1 MRKRGRLSDR
11 QHNQK
16 NAGGEPLK
24 ICKLSHPALRED
36 GCPAK
41 ADAATGG
48 VVQVAPSWLAKG
60 ESGLTRATA
69 TGMTLPHSDDVLK
82 EFQAE
87 LSQCFMA
94 AAAILGP
101 RKRGSFLFVE
111 IASARM
117 SRVAYVNGR
126 YVLHRDAMVHIDDR
140 GYQFADGVYEVC
152 EVFRGALID
161 EKRHFERLAY
171 SLAELQIAPPVRAG
185 TLAVVVREV
194 MARNR
199 VENGFVYVQV
209 TRGVAPRDHVFPQK
223 PARPSLVVTAR
234 QVDPEKSEIQA
245 RKGISVITTPDLRW
259 KRVDI
264 KTISLLPNV
273 LARQLASES
282 GACEAWL
289 VDSLGMVTEGA
300 ASNAWIISNA
310 GVVITRQLDHSIL
323 RGITRTTLIEIVAAE
338 GLKLEERKF
347 SLAEVFA
354 AREAFVT
361 GATTLIMPVV
371 RIDGREIGAGIP
383 GPVASK
389 LRAIFHDNATR
400 SS

>member
-1 MRKRGRLSDR
+1 MMSSSIHEAGLSR
-11 QHNQK
+11 
-16 NAGGEPLK
+16 
-24 ICKLSHPALRED
+24 
-36 GCPAK
+36 
-41 ADAATGG
+41 
-48 VVQVAPSWLAKG
+48 
-60 ESGLTRATA
+60 
-69 TGMTLPHSDDVLK
+69 
-82 EFQAE
+82 
-87 LSQCFMA
+87 CFMA
-94 AAAILGP
+94 AAAILWP
-101 RKRGSFLFVE
+101 WNRGSFFFVE
-111 IASARM
+111 IVRARM

-126 YVLHRDAMVHIDDR
+126 YVFHRDAMVHIEDR

-161 EKRHFERLAY
+161 ERRHFERLAY
-171 SLAELQIAPPVRAG
+171 SLAELQIDPPVRAG
-185 TLAVVVREV
+185 GLAVVIREV
-194 MARNR
+194 TARNR
-199 VENGFVYVQV
+199 VENGFLYVQV

-223 PARPSLVVTAR
+223 PTRPSLVVTAR
-234 QVDPEKSEIQA
+234 QVDPDKSEINA
-245 RKGISVITTPDLRW
+245 RQGISVITTQDLRW

-264 KTISLLPNV
+264 KSISLLPNV
-273 LARQLASES
+273 LARQLAREC

-300 ASNAWIISNA
+300 ASNAWIISKA
-310 GVVITRQLDHSIL
+310 GVVITRPLDHSIL

-347 SLAEVFA
+347 SLEEVFA
-354 AREAFVT
+354 AREAFIT

-389 LRAIFHDNATR
+389 LRAIFHAVAAR

>member
-1 MRKRGRLSDR
+1 M
-11 QHNQK
+11 
-16 NAGGEPLK
+16 
-24 ICKLSHPALRED
+24 
-36 GCPAK
+36 
-41 ADAATGG
+41 
-48 VVQVAPSWLAKG
+48 AKG
-60 ESGLTRATA
+60 ESGLTRTTA
-69 TGMTLPHSDDVLK
+69 TGMTLPQICDVLIIHA
-82 EFQAE
+82 AE
-87 LSQCFMA
+87 LSQFFMVA
-94 AAAILGP
+94 GTILGP
-101 RKRGSFLFVE
+101 WNRCSFFFVE
-111 IASARM
+111 IARACM

-185 TLAVVVREV
+185 ALAVVVREV

-209 TRGVAPRDHVFPQK
+209 TRGVAPRDHVFP
-223 PARPSLVVTAR
+223 PAPVRPGLVITAR
-234 QVDPEKSEIQA
+234 QVDPETSEMKA
-245 RKGISVITTPDLRW
+245 RKGISVVTTPDLRW

-273 LARQLASES
+273 LARQLASER
-282 GACEAWL
+282 GAYEAWL

-300 ASNAWIISNA
+300 ASNAWIISKS
-310 GVVITRQLDHSIL
+310 GVVITRQLDRSIL
-323 RGITRTTLIEIVAAE
+323 RGITRTTLIEIIAAE

-347 SLAEVFA
+347 SLEEVFA
-354 AREAFVT
+354 AREAFIT

-389 LRAIFHDNATR
+389 LRAIFHDTAAR